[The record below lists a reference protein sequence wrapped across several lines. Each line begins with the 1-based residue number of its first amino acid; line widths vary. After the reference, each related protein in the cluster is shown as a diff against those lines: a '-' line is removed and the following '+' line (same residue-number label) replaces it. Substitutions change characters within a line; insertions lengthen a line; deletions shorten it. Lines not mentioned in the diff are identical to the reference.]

1 MLRSTLLALLLCA
14 SSLGCAHK
22 VGPVET
28 DAALGRVVVYRNG
41 VAYFERNARVTGSTL
56 ALNVPDARIDDLLK
70 SLRVTDAKTGEAFP
84 ISYRTGRQAG
94 GNTEMLIQL
103 PGVGPHNV
111 KLTYVTESPAWK
123 PTYRLKLDPKEGSK
137 LEAWAVVDNVS
148 GEDWND
154 VVIGVGSTSA
164 LSFRYDLHSVRVV
177 QRETITDE
185 TPLGMAPPTGGTAY
199 AVADKE
205 LKVMGE
211 IALGDLEGLHDDTA
225 AQMQQEYAAGVAA
238 GAAANK
244 SMDLMEREE
253 IRVSK
258 RRDKDRNRKV
268 KKGRKSGGRTVKS
281 EPAPA
286 PQATMDMGG
295 LSSGPAPGV
304 THGAGATA
312 RTTLVAVANRAQQSN
327 KRIRV
332 EGYAKTG
339 EGDAKNA
346 SLRRANTVRDE
357 LIRNGV
363 PEARIDVVAT
373 GQVRDGSGVRVLE
386 LDQAQGQ
393 PQQAAN
399 EDGSP
404 IGDAY
409 FLSEAPMT
417 LARDQSAMVSLLRA
431 EVKARSVYYYDP
443 LSERGS
449 KRYAFR
455 AVRLE
460 NPTEDTLDSGPFTV
474 YADGK
479 FLGEGITEP
488 IMPGSSAFLPYALD
502 RTLLVDAK
510 NGTREE
516 IESLVAIERGIFRTE
531 AQRIRTTTL
540 ELANRDKKD
549 AQVFVRH
556 QVPDGWTLL
565 NVGKGV
571 EKLGDA
577 YLIPVEVKGGE
588 AIKLVIEEATPIEK
602 TVDIRN
608 VGGAKAIAAY
618 LKAANLGEALSADI
632 QAILD
637 AQRKVADAQERITT
651 LNRQMAA
658 FRQRIDEIHIQLV
671 TLRKVK
677 DGKKLVRHLSA
688 RMQEISD
695 KLQDATIELT
705 NVQGE
710 VLTHRI
716 EMQDRIAELHL
727 EPKLDDTKMAKAK

>member
-103 PGVGPHNV
+103 PGAGPHDV

-185 TPLGMAPPTGGTAY
+185 TPLGQAPPTGGSAY

-211 IALGDLEGLHDDTA
+211 IALGDIEGLHDDLA

-238 GAAANK
+238 GA
-244 SMDLMEREE
+244 MGREE
-253 IRVSK
+253 MRISK
-258 RRDKDRNRKV
+258 RDVRKDRNKRGK
-268 KKGRKSGGRTVKS
+268 RHKSGASR
-281 EPAPA
+281 PATDPPPQPMDLGGVASAA
-286 PQATMDMGG
+286 PKA
-295 LSSGPAPGV
+295 GV
-304 THGAGATA
+304 GAGVGAGAAA
-312 RTTLVAVANRAQQSN
+312 RGTLVAVANRAQQSN

-332 EGYAKTG
+332 EGYAVTG
-339 EGDAKNA
+339 EADAEKA

-363 PEARIDVVAT
+363 PESQIDVVAT

-386 LDQAQGQ
+386 LDQAEGA

-399 EDGSP
+399 EDGTP

-409 FLSEAPMT
+409 FLSKAPMT

-431 EVKARSVYYYDP
+431 KVKAKSVYYYDP

-460 NPTEDTLDSGPFTV
+460 NPTDDTLDSGPFTV

-502 RTLLVDAK
+502 RTLLVDASD
-510 NGTREE
+510 GTREE
-516 IESLVAIERGIFRTE
+516 IESLVAIERGVFRTE

-540 ELANRDKKD
+540 ELANRDQKT
-549 AQVFVRH
+549 AQVFIRH
-556 QVPDGWTLL
+556 AVPAGWTLL
-565 NVGKGV
+565 NVGKNV

-577 YLIPVEVKGGE
+577 YLIPVEVPGGE
-588 AIKLVIEEATPIEK
+588 AVKLVIEEATPIQK

-618 LKAANLGEALSADI
+618 LEAANLSEALSADI

-637 AQRKVADAQERITT
+637 AQRKVADAQERIAT

-658 FRQRIDEIHIQLV
+658 FRQRIDEIHLQLV

-677 DGKKLVRHLSA
+677 DGKKLVRHLSV

-727 EPKLDDTKMAKAK
+727 EPKLTDTKMAKAK

>member
-41 VAYFERNARVTGSTL
+41 VAYFERSARVTGSTL

-103 PGVGPHNV
+103 PGVGPHHV

-123 PTYRLKLDPKEGSK
+123 PTYRLKLDPKEGSS

-238 GAAANK
+238 GSAPTKIDAY
-244 SMDLMEREE
+244 EREE
-253 IRVSK
+253 VRVSK
-258 RRDKDRNRKV
+258 RRVKDRN
-268 KKGRKSGGRTVKS
+268 KKGKRRKSGMTKS
-281 EPAPA
+281 APGPAPE
-286 PQATMDMGG
+286 PPMDPTMNVGG
-295 LSSGPAPGV
+295 LSSAPSPGMGS
-304 THGAGATA
+304 GAAA
-312 RTTLVAVANRAQQSN
+312 RGTLVAVANRAQQSK

-332 EGYAKTG
+332 EGYAVTG
-339 EGDAKNA
+339 EEDAKNA

-357 LIRNGV
+357 LVRNGV
-363 PEARIDVVAT
+363 PETQIDVVAT

-431 EVKARSVYYYDP
+431 EVDAKSVYYYDP

-540 ELANRDKKD
+540 ELANRDQKT

-556 QVPDGWTLL
+556 AVPEGWTLL

-588 AIKLVIEEATPIEK
+588 AVKLVIEEATPIEK

-608 VGGAKAIAAY
+608 LGGAKAIAAY

-637 AQRKVADAQERITT
+637 AQHKVADAQERIAT
-651 LNRQMAA
+651 LHRQMAA

-716 EMQDRIAELHL
+716 ELQDRIAELHL
-727 EPKLDDTKMAKAK
+727 EPKLNDTKMAKAK